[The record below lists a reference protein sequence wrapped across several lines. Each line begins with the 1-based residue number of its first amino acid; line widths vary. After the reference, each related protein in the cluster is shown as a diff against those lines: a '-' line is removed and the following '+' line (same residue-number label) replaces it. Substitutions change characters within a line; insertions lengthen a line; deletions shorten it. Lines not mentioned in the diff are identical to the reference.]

1 MGSGPKESN
10 GVEHLH
16 TLAVPTREGRSV
28 EASFSSE
35 ERGKGRR
42 GGRKRRGER
51 ESLSSLRKCRGSHA
65 VPGQRKQE
73 RFLNLSLFGMLIILH

>member
-16 TLAVPTREGRSV
+16 TLAVPTGEGRSV

-35 ERGKGRR
+35 ERRKGKW

-51 ESLSSLRKCRGSHA
+51 EFLSSILKCQGSNA

-73 RFLNLSLFGMLIILH
+73 RLLNISLFGMLILH